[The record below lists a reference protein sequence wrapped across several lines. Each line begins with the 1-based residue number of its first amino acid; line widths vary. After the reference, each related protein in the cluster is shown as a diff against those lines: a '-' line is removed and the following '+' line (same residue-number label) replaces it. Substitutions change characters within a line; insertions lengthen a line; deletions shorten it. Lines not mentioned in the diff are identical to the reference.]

1 MFLTLFVQFL
11 LERVWNDIPKPDQH
25 RGGWLRIDPH
35 ESLMVDCFKVSLSPA
50 DDERLSVSSSRQRVS
65 LVTRQSLTRSEWVPC
80 ISFGSALPTQ
90 CISFGWEPFD
100 RKSPKSN
107 KTTQKPGIF
116 GTMLSFT
123 DGLVS
128 SGSVWIRCFGVHCGK
143 PKWDC

>member
-1 MFLTLFVQFL
+1 LTRTVSSLASSDLSSSKSIEHLNYRIANPSLSVEFVA
-11 LERVWNDIPKPDQH
+11 
-25 RGGWLRIDPH
+25 
-35 ESLMVDCFKVSLSPA
+35 VDCFKVSLSPA